1 MLLDLI
7 DLSKLRRTIVYALLL
22 AATFI
27 VQDLFASQLPA
38 FGVRPMLIP
47 AAVVGIG
54 LFEGAP
60 WGGMLGLAAGYFGDM
75 GCIEQLVL
83 FTVLFPIAGFFS
95 GVLGKYILH
104 KGFVSY
110 MVLTG
115 LTLAM
120 VAMCQMS
127 RVLFFAGSQVTDT
140 WAVWRTGL
148 IQTLYSL
155 VWAVPVYFP
164 CKLISDRPLRR

>member
-22 AATFI
+22 IVTFV
-27 VQDLFASQLPA
+27 VQDLFAAQLPL
-38 FGVRPMLIP
+38 FGVRPILIP

-54 LFEGAP
+54 LLEGGM

-75 GCIEQLVL
+75 GCIDQLVL
-83 FTVLFPIAGFFS
+83 FTILFPVAGFFS
-95 GVLGKYILH
+95 GALGKYVLH
-104 KGFVSY
+104 KGLVSY

-115 LTLAM
+115 LTLAI
-120 VAMCQMS
+120 VAACQMS
-127 RVLFFAGSQVTDT
+127 RILFFADTQVTDT

-148 IQTLYSL
+148 IQTAYSL
-155 VWAVPVYFP
+155 VWAVPVYVP